1 MTHFSYIKIKL
12 VKCLLLLKQK
22 HMVTITYGF
31 NDVIDIRHI
40 VSSYFS

>member
-12 VKCLLLLKQK
+12 GKMFTVAKQK